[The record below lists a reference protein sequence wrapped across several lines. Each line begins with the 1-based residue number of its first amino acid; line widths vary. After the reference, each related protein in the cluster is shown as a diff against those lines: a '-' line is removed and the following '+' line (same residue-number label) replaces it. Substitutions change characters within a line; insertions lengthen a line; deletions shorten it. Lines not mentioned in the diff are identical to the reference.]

1 MFTNPAMIRPI
12 SAIKR
17 IPPIFV
23 KSFLVVEPINAI
35 APKVPAVTKNV
46 LVIAADEKAAKI
58 HPKVNP
64 LMAAK
69 AINHTVAATS
79 DSFWIREERYQ
90 TIPISTNPATS
101 SGPRPM

>member
-1 MFTNPAMIRPI
+1 MRPI
-12 SAIKR
+12 KAMKR

-46 LVIAADEKAAKI
+46 LVIAAEEKAAKI
-58 HPKVNP
+58 HPKVIP

-69 AINHTVAATS
+69 RMNQAVAATS
-79 DSFWIREERYQ
+79 DSF
-90 TIPISTNPATS
+90 
-101 SGPRPM
+101 